1 MVGFEVNAARNYL
14 GKTQTEHFSLK
25 TRTLNFRYRCPCCFI
40 IDHSFQTCLLWSP
53 RPEFTVFSK
62 PTLAGLWKQEL
73 LNLRGVLKAPEHHG
87 TKSLPVEGLD
97 RPSSSV
103 CSVRQ
108 GYNPH
113 AFSSFERCC
122 LDVTSLSLTPS
133 SPARLLLS
141 LSCNMWWGVPNT
153 KQHARKP
160 IEAHMHVKELNH
172 RSLNAGRDWI
182 PPL

>member
-172 RSLNAGRDWI
+172 WSLNAGRDWI